1 MFNKNVFGVDL
12 GTSAVKIYS
21 LRKNRLMI
29 EHNII
34 AVRDGAQVLAVGSD
48 AFEMYE
54 KNPPGISVD
63 RPMSN
68 GRIADVAEVEMLL
81 RVLLMKTD
89 KHCGSNPVIY
99 FSAPLNM
106 SELEK
111 RAYYAISHTG
121 NIRNPKVFLV
131 DRPICD
137 ALSLGIPLS
146 KTKGSMILNIGAQ
159 STEISVI
166 AGEQVIISDSIQ
178 LGGQQLNE
186 SICSELRRSRNL
198 LIGKRTAR
206 RLKTVLASFEHRE
219 NETRRITGVDTLSG
233 LPREEEVSSDL
244 VSLAVEAELHKGAE
258 QMRTFLERTPPQI
271 AKCIID
277 EGIYLTG
284 GTARIPGID
293 RYLSRVIGCRIN
305 LSSDYEFSTVKGLE
319 ELIRHR
325 ELKKWACSI
334 RNKK

>member
-12 GTSAVKIYS
+12 GGRRIIKKS

-29 EHNII
+29 EHDMIAIKDGTQVI
-34 AVRDGAQVLAVGSD
+34 AVGND

-54 KNPPGISVD
+54 KNPPGIRVD
-63 RPMSN
+63 RPMSD
-68 GRIADVAEVEMLL
+68 GRIADVDEVEMMLRLLL
-81 RVLLMKTD
+81 RKTD
-89 KHCGSNPVIY
+89 RHIGSNPVIY

-111 RAYYAISHTG
+111 KAYYAVSHTG
-121 NIRNPKVFLV
+121 TVRNPKVFLV

-137 ALSLGIPLS
+137 ALSCGIPIS

-159 STEISVI
+159 STEVSVI
-166 AGEQVIISDSIQ
+166 AGGQVIVSDSIR

-186 SICSELRRSRNL
+186 SVCNEIRRSRNL

-206 RLKTVLASFEHRE
+206 RLKSVLASFERRE
-219 NETRRITGVDTLSG
+219 GEVRKITGVDTLSG
-233 LPREEEVSSDL
+233 LPREDEVSSDL
-244 VSLAVEAELHKGAE
+244 ISLAVEAELHKGAE
-258 QMRTFLERTPPQI
+258 AMRTFLERTPPQI
-271 AKCIID
+271 AKCITD

-284 GTARIPGID
+284 GTARIPGIE

-305 LSSDYEFSTVKGLE
+305 LSSDYEFSTVRGLE
-319 ELIRHR
+319 ELIRHK
-325 ELKKWACSI
+325 ELKKWAYSI